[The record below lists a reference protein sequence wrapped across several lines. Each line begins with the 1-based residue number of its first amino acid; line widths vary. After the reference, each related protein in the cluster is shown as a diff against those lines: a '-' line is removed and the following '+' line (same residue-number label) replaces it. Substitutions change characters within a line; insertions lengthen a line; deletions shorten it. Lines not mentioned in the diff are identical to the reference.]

1 MKYLVFLLMFV
12 PLSALVGAALGLL
25 FWSPEVGLL
34 GAGFMLC
41 LSVDVCFNGH

>member
-12 PLSALVGAALGLL
+12 PLSALVGLALALV
-25 FWSPEVGLL
+25 FWSPAVGLV